1 MYKERKIDSA
11 LQAGAKSDNPQD
23 TFPRVPYSPRN
34 ARKEV
39 MEWKTKQK
47 EAKTG
52 LFLCFLGRSGTFF
65 TKKFGNVRKKY

>member
-39 MEWKTKQK
+39 ME
-47 EAKTG
+47 
-52 LFLCFLGRSGTFF
+52 
-65 TKKFGNVRKKY
+65 